1 MNYFRDPYLWGDVAQ
16 GEWSSNHFYI
26 SNHVL
31 CADGEEGTTVLS
43 VPTEAVAAGI
53 YRLRCTLTNAEGS
66 GTGLRPILGDDVHAV
81 LDTDGA
87 IDVGLTVTSASNQ
100 SIGFRNVGG
109 SLAQIAGPIILE
121 KIA

>member
-1 MNYFRDPYLWGDVAQ
+1 MNYFRDPYLWGDIAQ

-26 SNHVL
+26 QSHVL
-31 CADGEEGTTVLS
+31 CSDGEEGSTVFS
-43 VPTEAVAAGI
+43 VPAEVVTVGI

-66 GTGLRPILGDDVHAV
+66 GVGLRPIVGDDSHAV

-87 IDVGLTVTSASNQ
+87 IDVGLTVTGLNNDL
-100 SIGFRNVGG
+100 IGFRNVGG